1 MAMGD
6 AAGSSKRQ
14 PLHRVSPSFLD
25 RRHDRIQ
32 AKDLIAQLRAVLAG
46 HGQFLDIIMPDGKKM
61 SDCGGQYVGEVSEAL
76 HARIACEDVIE
87 TTGTSR
93 RTAA

>member
-1 MAMGD
+1 
-6 AAGSSKRQ
+6 
-14 PLHRVSPSFLD
+14 
-25 RRHDRIQ
+25 
-32 AKDLIAQLRAVLAG
+32 
-46 HGQFLDIIMPDGKKM
+46 MPDGKKM

-87 TTGTSR
+87 TTGISR